1 MKYIQ
6 SLFLLVCLGLGG
18 CEKVIDLYPQS
29 NLNTGTYYSTVDEV
43 RAGLTGAYNGMQAPL
58 ATEWQLTEL
67 RSDNSK
73 QGVPASS
80 SSTNRDLSD
89 LDMFLPA
96 TIHTGIYTYW
106 LTTYNNIRNAN
117 IVLQRLGVVYD
128 PSAGTLSLQNI
139 DIAISDTDRKQ
150 LAGEAL
156 FIRSHHYFN
165 LVRLFGGVFLV
176 HTPISAQEA
185 KSINR
190 SSPVDMYKLIEA
202 DLKTATTYLSPAKF
216 AQITGANIGRANQWA
231 AKALLGKVYLTLN
244 RKAEAAT
251 LLQDVVSNSG
261 YGLQASYASVF
272 SISNEMNSEILFT
285 VRHKAGG
292 LGLGS
297 SFGNSFAALN
307 SGSTII
313 NGSGQGLN
321 TPTTDLN
328 ALFNAN
334 PKDARKA
341 TNIATFG
348 TGTAARL
355 YVPKYLSPVVL
366 SNDGESDWPV
376 IRFADVLLLLAE
388 AQGFTPESIALINLV
403 RARAGLTALP
413 STVNSVATFEQA
425 LAEERRLEL
434 AFENHRF
441 FDLLRYNTTLT
452 TIKAVD
458 VLKDHFAAEYAS
470 HYAQYPAPILT
481 LPQLQA
487 NVTADKLLLP
497 IPQREIDTNPS
508 LTIAQNTGY

>member
-1 MKYIQ
+1 MKYLQ
-6 SLFLLVCLGLGG
+6 FSLLLVCLGLFG
-18 CEKVIDLYPQS
+18 CEETIDLYPQS
-29 NLNTGTYYSTVDEV
+29 NLNTGTYYTTTDEV

-58 ATEWQLTEL
+58 VTEWQLTEL

-73 QGVPASS
+73 QGVAAST

-89 LDMFLPA
+89 LDMFIPA

-117 IVLQRLGVVYD
+117 IILQKLGVVYD
-128 PSAGTLSLQNI
+128 PTAGTISLQNI
-139 DIAISDTDRKQ
+139 DISISDSDRKQ

-156 FIRSHHYFN
+156 FIRSYHYFN
-165 LVRLFGGVFLV
+165 LVRLYGGVFVV
-176 HTPISAQEA
+176 HTPISAEGA
-185 KSINR
+185 KAINR
-190 SSPVDMYKLIEA
+190 SSVADVYKLIEA
-202 DLKTATTYLSPAKF
+202 DLKTATTYLNPAKF
-216 AQITGANIGRANQWA
+216 AQITGTSIGRANQWA

-251 LLQDVVSNSG
+251 LLQDVVTNSG
-261 YGLQASYASVF
+261 FGLQSSYANVF
-272 SISNEMNSEILFT
+272 SVSNEMNSEILFT
-285 VRHKAGG
+285 VRYKAGG

-297 SFGNSFAALN
+297 SFGNTFAALN
-307 SGSTII
+307 SGSSII

-321 TPTTDLN
+321 YPSAEVN
-328 ALFNAN
+328 ALFSAN
-334 PKDARKA
+334 TEDVRKS

-366 SNDGESDWPV
+366 SNDGESDWPI

-388 AQGFTPESIALINLV
+388 AQGNTPESIALINLV
-403 RARAGLTALP
+403 RVRARLTALP
-413 STVNSVATFEQA
+413 ATVNSVETFEQA

-458 VLKDHFAAEYAS
+458 VLKNHFAAEYAT

-481 LPQLQA
+481 LAQLQA
-487 NVTADKLLLP
+487 NVTAEKLLLP

-508 LTIAQNTGY
+508 LTISQNAGY

>member
-6 SLFLLVCLGLGG
+6 FSLLLVFLGLCG
-18 CEKVIDLYPQS
+18 CEKSIDLYPQS
-29 NLNTGTYYSTVDEV
+29 NLNTGTYYTTLDEV
-43 RAGLTGAYNGMQAPL
+43 RVGLTGCYNGMQAPL
-58 ATEWQLTEL
+58 LTEWQLTEL

-73 QGVPASS
+73 QGVPAST

-106 LTTYNNIRNAN
+106 LNTYNNIRNTN

-128 PSAGTLSLQNI
+128 PSAGSISLQNI
-139 DIAISDTDRKQ
+139 DIKISDTDRKQ

-156 FIRSHHYFN
+156 FIRSYHYFN

-176 HTPISAQEA
+176 HTPISAEA
-185 KSINR
+185 AKAINR
-190 SSPVDMYKLIEA
+190 SSVADIYKLIEA
-202 DLKTATTYLSPAKF
+202 DLKTATTYLNPAKF
-216 AQITGANIGRANQWA
+216 AQITGTNIGRANQWS

-244 RKAEAAT
+244 RKPEAIT
-251 LLQDVVSNSG
+251 LLQDVITNSG
-261 YGLQASYASVF
+261 YSLQTAYANVF
-272 SISNEMNSEILFT
+272 SVANEMNSELLFT
-285 VRHKAGG
+285 VRYKAGG

-297 SFGNSFAALN
+297 AFGNTFAALN

-328 ALFNAN
+328 ALFTAR
-334 PKDARKA
+334 DARKA

-348 TGTAARL
+348 TGTAARS

-366 SNDGESDWPV
+366 SNDGESDWPI
-376 IRFADVLLLLAE
+376 IRFADVQLLLAE
-388 AQGFTPESIALINLV
+388 ARGFAPESIALINLV

-413 STVNSVATFEQA
+413 ATVNSITTFEQA

-452 TIKAVD
+452 SIKAEQ

-481 LPQLQA
+481 LAQLQA
-487 NVTADKLLLP
+487 NVTAEKLLLP
-497 IPQREIDTNPS
+497 IPQREIDTNSS
-508 LTIAQNTGY
+508 LTIAQNAGY